1 MTETTNK
8 IIKIVLVVIALIG
21 LSGIILACGTSSKT
35 SEAQAAV
42 RELIELKTK
51 KQECK
56 DSLNY
61 QETIE
66 EYKGIYHCN
75 QNDERIVELK
85 KILSE
90 SLLNDYEQVDSIIFQ
105 KQLEQITEST
115 WSKLAQFE
123 GLLQTE

>member
-1 MTETTNK
+1 MNEKTNK

-21 LSGIILACGTSSKT
+21 LSWIILACGTSSKT
-35 SEAQAAV
+35 SEAQATV
-42 RELIELKTK
+42 KELIELKTK

-90 SLLNDYEQVDSIIFQ
+90 SLLNDYEQVDSIIMH
-105 KQLEQITEST
+105 KQLENIASST
-115 WSKLAQFE
+115 WNKAEQLL
-123 GLLQTE
+123 GLMLSE

>member
-21 LSGIILACGTSSKT
+21 LSWIILACGTSSKT
-35 SEAQAAV
+35 SEAQATV
-42 RELIELKTK
+42 KELIELKTK

-75 QNDERIVELK
+75 QNDERKIKKK

>member
-21 LSGIILACGTSSKT
+21 LSWIILACGNKSKT
-35 SEAQAAV
+35 SESQATV
-42 RELIELKTK
+42 KELIELKTK

-66 EYKGIYHCN
+66 EYKGILHCGE
-75 QNDERIVELK
+75 NDERIAELK
-85 KILSE
+85 KTLSE
-90 SLLNDYEQVDSIIFQ
+90 TLLNDYEQVDSIIMH
-105 KQLEQITEST
+105 KQLENIASST
-115 WSKLAQFE
+115 WNKAEQLL
-123 GLLQTE
+123 GLMLSE

>member
-1 MTETTNK
+1 MNEKTTK
-8 IIKIVLVVIALIG
+8 IIKIILVILALVG
-21 LSGIILACGTSSKT
+21 LFWIIVACGTSSKT
-35 SEAQAAV
+35 SEAQATV
-42 RELIELKTK
+42 KELIELKTQ

-90 SLLNDYEQVDSIIFQ
+90 SLLNDYEQVDSIIME
-105 KQLEQITEST
+105 KQLQLITEST

>member
-8 IIKIVLVVIALIG
+8 IIKIVLVVMALIG
-21 LSGIILACGTSSKT
+21 LSWIILACGTSSKT
-35 SEAQAAV
+35 SEAQATV
-42 RELIELKTK
+42 KELIELKTK

-90 SLLNDYEQVDSIIFQ
+90 SLLNDYEQVDSIIMH
-105 KQLEQITEST
+105 KQLENIASST
-115 WSKLAQFE
+115 WNKAEQLL
-123 GLLQTE
+123 GLMLSE

>member
-21 LSGIILACGTSSKT
+21 LSWIILACGTSSKT
-35 SEAQAAV
+35 SEAQATV
-42 RELIELKTK
+42 KELIELKTK

-56 DSLNY
+56 DSLN
-61 QETIE
+61 
-66 EYKGIYHCN
+66 YHCN

-123 GLLQTE
+123 GLLQSE